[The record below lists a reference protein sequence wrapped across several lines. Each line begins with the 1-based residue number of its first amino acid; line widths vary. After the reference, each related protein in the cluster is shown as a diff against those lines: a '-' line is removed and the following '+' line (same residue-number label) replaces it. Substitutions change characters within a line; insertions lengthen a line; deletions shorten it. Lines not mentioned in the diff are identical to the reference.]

1 MNPMYRHPQLLLQLC
16 WPLIFRMDSFVINA
30 SPIRFS
36 SETDVTTVNVLN
48 SYFWDYT
55 SASVLLVVNSKD
67 KEPKQTGERGLFFQ
81 TFLYLDV
88 FFTSEF
94 LALKSVYNTSMNIL
108 SSNWHTDNKIMRLS
122 PLRKAWAIKKF

>member
-1 MNPMYRHPQLLLQLC
+1 MYRHPQPLLQLC

-48 SYFWDYT
+48 SCFWDCT

-67 KEPKQTGERGLFFQ
+67 KEPKQTGERGLFFSDIFVFGC
-81 TFLYLDV
+81 TFYL
-88 FFTSEF
+88 
-94 LALKSVYNTSMNIL
+94 
-108 SSNWHTDNKIMRLS
+108 
-122 PLRKAWAIKKF
+122 